1 MSDSLRGENV
11 FIFLFFFLFCF
22 VFLLPLF
29 FLPAST
35 EIDFPLVRM
44 FFFLFIVVVVVNDPS
59 ITRFYLVLPVFVFI
73 DFTFNGAFLLL
84 MTS

>member
-1 MSDSLRGENV
+1 
-11 FIFLFFFLFCF
+11 
-22 VFLLPLF
+22 
-29 FLPAST
+29 
-35 EIDFPLVRM
+35 M